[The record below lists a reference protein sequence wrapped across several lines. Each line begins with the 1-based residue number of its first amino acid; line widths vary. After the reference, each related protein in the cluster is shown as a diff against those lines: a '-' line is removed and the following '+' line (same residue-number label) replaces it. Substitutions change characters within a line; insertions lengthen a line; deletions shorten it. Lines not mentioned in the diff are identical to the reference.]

1 MVEIGL
7 GIWIIIV
14 ITVLWLLYFLY
25 RPIKTKDF
33 NAETSNIELGKQKLS
48 ELEVDLKNG
57 LIDSEYYEQAKEDIA
72 KVLANELGTGMRNE
86 TLKTR
91 VGFFPI
97 LMIVFLI
104 PTFSIG
110 LYELLGA
117 EKKVD
122 IVKQEKQVPTEGVTY
137 SEMEE
142 KIKSHLVEKPN
153 DIYFKA
159 LKSMGFLSIDQG
171 DNPRALEYFEKAYNI
186 NSKDLEL
193 LIEYASIQAIENDD
207 KFEGKPIKLIREALE
222 IDSNS
227 PDALYMSSMYVLRY
241 QKYDLAIRLLRKAIK
256 NLPEGSSDIDILKG
270 NISEIEQIKAGIKPI
285 EGVPTSNRIE
295 INLNIK
301 EETMATRSLEDY
313 LMIYVKSA
321 TGRPMPIAIK
331 KIKMKDFKNP
341 VFLSDEDSIM
351 PTIKLSKS
359 KDVVVVIRISK
370 SGQAMMQERDIE
382 VKSEAIEKVANNKIS
397 LTI

>member
-1 MVEIGL
+1 
-7 GIWIIIV
+7 
-14 ITVLWLLYFLY
+14 LYN
-25 RPIKTKDF
+25 PIKTKDF

-72 KVLANELGTGMRNE
+72 NVLANELGTGMRNE
-86 TLKTR
+86 TLKTK
-91 VGFFPI
+91 VGFIPI

-122 IVKQEKQVPTEGVTY
+122 IVKQEKQVQREGVTY

-142 KIKSHLVEKPN
+142 KIKSHLLEKPN
-153 DIYFKA
+153 DFEA
-159 LKSMGFLSIDQG
+159 LKSMGFLSIEQG
-171 DNPRALEYFEKAYNI
+171 DNQKALAYFEKAYKVNPM
-186 NSKDLEL
+186 DLEL
-193 LIEYASIQAIENDD
+193 LIEYASIQAKEKNED
-207 KFEGKPIKLIREALE
+207 FSGKPIKLIREALE
-222 IDSNS
+222 IDPNL
-227 PDALYMSSMYVLRY
+227 PDALYMSSLHVRSD
-241 QKYDLAIRLLRKAIK
+241 QKYDLAISLIRRSIK
-256 NLPEGSSDIDILKG
+256 NLPEGSPDIDFLKG
-270 NISEIEQIKAGIKPI
+270 EIAEIEQIKAGITPI

-321 TGRPMPIAIK
+321 SGRPMPIAIK
-331 KIKMKDFKNP
+331 KIKIKDFKNP
-341 VFLSDEDSIM
+341 IILSDEDSVM
-351 PTIKLSKS
+351 PTIKLSQS
-359 KDVVVVIRISK
+359 KNIVVVVRVSE
-370 SGQAMMQERDIE
+370 SGQAMRQEGDIE
-382 VKSEAIEKVANNKIS
+382 VKSEVMERIANNKIS

>member
-1 MVEIGL
+1 MVEIGM
-7 GIWIIIV
+7 GIMIV
-14 ITVLWLLYFLY
+14 IILTILWVLYFLY
-25 RPIKTKDF
+25 NPIKTKDF

-72 KVLANELGTGMRNE
+72 NVLANELGTGMRNE
-86 TLKTR
+86 TLKTK

-122 IVKQEKQVPTEGVTY
+122 IVKQEKQVQREGVTY

-142 KIKSHLVEKPN
+142 KIKSHLLEKPN
-153 DIYFKA
+153 DFEA
-159 LKSMGFLSIDQG
+159 LKSMGFLSIEQG
-171 DNPRALEYFEKAYNI
+171 DNQKALAYFEKAYKVNPM
-186 NSKDLEL
+186 DLEL
-193 LIEYASIQAIENDD
+193 LIEYASIQAKEKNED
-207 KFEGKPIKLIREALE
+207 FSGKPIKLIREALE
-222 IDSNS
+222 IDPNL
-227 PDALYMSSMYVLRY
+227 PDALYMSSLHVRSD
-241 QKYDLAIRLLRKAIK
+241 QKYDLAISLIRRSIK
-256 NLPEGSSDIDILKG
+256 NLPEGSPDIDFLKG
-270 NISEIEQIKAGIKPI
+270 EIAEIEQIKAGITPI

-321 TGRPMPIAIK
+321 SGRPMPIAIK
-331 KIKMKDFKNP
+331 KIKIKDFKNP
-341 VFLSDEDSIM
+341 IILSDEDSVM
-351 PTIKLSKS
+351 PTIKLSQS
-359 KDVVVVIRISK
+359 KNIVVVVRVSE
-370 SGQAMMQERDIE
+370 SGQAMRQEGDIE
-382 VKSEAIEKVANNKIS
+382 VKSEVMERIANNKIS